1 VRSGLTI
8 PTYFQYKLRVFKA
21 GAILENLTL
30 EVFIQIGHRNKRC
43 DILKSMSK
51 EKKRD
56 FMIQGYS

>member
-1 VRSGLTI
+1 
-8 PTYFQYKLRVFKA
+8 VFKA